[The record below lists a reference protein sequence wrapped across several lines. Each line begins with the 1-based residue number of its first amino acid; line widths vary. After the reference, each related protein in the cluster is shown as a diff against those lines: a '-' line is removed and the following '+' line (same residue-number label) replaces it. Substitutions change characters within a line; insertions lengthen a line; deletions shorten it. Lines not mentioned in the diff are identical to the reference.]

1 MKTEV
6 IQIDPEDIDLGKVRQ
21 AAEVIK
27 KGGIVGF
34 PTETVYGLAA
44 DFANKQAVRRIFEV
58 KKRPKD
64 KPLTV
69 QIHDVTCLEKL
80 VDQIPV
86 FAYQL
91 MGSFWPGPLTL
102 VFLARPGLNLTGGK
116 AQAGGT
122 LGVRIPANKVAR
134 ALIEESNTALVA
146 PSANLSGQPEAKTAE
161 QVLGTFAG
169 LIEMVIDAGA
179 AELGTASTV
188 VDLTVSPPKVLREG
202 IITERDIFSV

>member
-1 MKTEV
+1 MKTQV
-6 IQIDPEDIDLGKVRQ
+6 VKIDPENIDLEKVRQ
-21 AAEVIK
+21 AAKIIK

-69 QIHDVTCLEKL
+69 QIRDIIYLEKL
-80 VDQIPV
+80 ADGIPP

-102 VFLARPGLNLTGGK
+102 VLK
-116 AQAGGT
+116 AKTGGT

-146 PSANLSGQPEAKTAE
+146 PSANLSGQPEAKTAD
-161 QVLGTFAG
+161 QVLETFAG

-179 AELGTASTV
+179 AELGMASTV

-202 IITERDIFSV
+202 IITERDILSV

>member
-1 MKTEV
+1 MKTQV
-6 IQIDPEDIDLGKVRQ
+6 VKIDPEDIDLEKIRQ
-21 AAEVIK
+21 AAGIIK

-44 DFANKQAVRRIFEV
+44 DFANKQAVKRIFEL

-69 QIHDVTCLEKL
+69 QIRDISRLEEIAS
-80 VDQIPV
+80 DISP

-102 VFLARPGLNLTGGK
+102 VLRAK
-116 AQAGGT
+116 AGGT
-122 LGVRIPANKVAR
+122 VGVRIPANKVAR

-146 PSANLSGQPEAKTAE
+146 PSANLSGEPEAKTAE

-169 LIEMVIDAGA
+169 LIEMVIDAGP
-179 AELGTASTV
+179 AELGMASSV
-188 VDLTVSPPKVLREG
+188 VDLTVLPPKVLREG
-202 IITERDIFSV
+202 IITEKDIRSV

>member
-1 MKTEV
+1 MKTQV
-6 IQIDPEDIDLGKVRQ
+6 VKIDPEDIDLEKIRQ
-21 AAEVIK
+21 AAGIIK

-44 DFANKQAVRRIFEV
+44 DFANKQAVKRIFEL

-69 QIHDVTCLEKL
+69 QIRDISRLEEIAS
-80 VDQIPV
+80 DISP

-102 VFLARPGLNLTGGK
+102 VLRAK
-116 AQAGGT
+116 AGGT
-122 LGVRIPANKVAR
+122 VGVRIPANKVAR

-146 PSANLSGQPEAKTAE
+146 PSANLSGEPEAKTAE

-169 LIEMVIDAGA
+169 LIEMVIDAGP
-179 AELGTASTV
+179 AELGMASSV

-202 IITERDIFSV
+202 IITEKDIRSV

>member
-1 MKTEV
+1 MKTQV
-6 IQIDPEDIDLGKVRQ
+6 VKIDPENIDLEKVRQ
-21 AAEVIK
+21 AAKIIK

-69 QIHDVTCLEKL
+69 QIRDIIYLEKL
-80 VDQIPV
+80 ADEIPP

-102 VFLARPGLNLTGGK
+102 VFRAK
-116 AQAGGT
+116 AGGT

-146 PSANLSGQPEAKTAE
+146 PSANLSGQPEAKTAD
-161 QVLGTFAG
+161 QVLETFAG

-179 AELGTASTV
+179 AELGMASTV

-202 IITERDIFSV
+202 IITERDILSV

>member
-1 MKTEV
+1 MKTQV
-6 IQIDPEDIDLGKVRQ
+6 VKIDPENIDLEKVRQ
-21 AAEVIK
+21 AAKIIK

-69 QIHDVTCLEKL
+69 QIRDIIYLEKL
-80 VDQIPV
+80 ADEIPP

-102 VFLARPGLNLTGGK
+102 VLK
-116 AQAGGT
+116 AKTGGT

-146 PSANLSGQPEAKTAE
+146 PSANLSGQPEAKTAD

-179 AELGTASTV
+179 AELGMASTV

-202 IITERDIFSV
+202 IITERDILSV